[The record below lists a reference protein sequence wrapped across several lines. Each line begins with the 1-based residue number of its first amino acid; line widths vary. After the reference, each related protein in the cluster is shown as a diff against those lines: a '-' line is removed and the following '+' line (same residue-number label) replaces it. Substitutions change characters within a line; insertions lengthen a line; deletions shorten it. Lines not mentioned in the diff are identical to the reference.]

1 MTPPYTITTA
11 ILEEVSQI
19 ERLLGQAE
27 GLHQPK
33 PQPQLRKSN
42 KVRTIQAS
50 LAIEGN
56 TLRLDQVTAL
66 LEGRKVL
73 APKHEIQE
81 VLNAIQV
88 YEQIHSFKP
97 HSPKDLLKAHRLMMK
112 GLLQT
117 AGKWRGADVG
127 ILKGAALAHVAP
139 PAKRVPGLMQ
149 ELFDFLKTKGTHAL
163 IQSCV
168 FHYELEFIH
177 PFADGNGRIGRFWQS
192 RLLLH
197 YHPTFEYIPVESLT
211 KEHQDDYYRALEVSD
226 KSGQSTAFIEFSLSM
241 IRQALADFLDALSP
255 KPLSANERLER
266 AGQYFGAR
274 QFSRKDYLNYFKTLS
289 TATAS
294 RDLKL
299 GVDQGI
305 LKKQGERARTH
316 YQYLGTSNIKPS
328 V

>member
-1 MTPPYTITTA
+1 MNPPYTITTG

-27 GLHQPK
+27 GLQHPK

-56 TLRLDQVTAL
+56 TLELDQVTAL
-66 LEGRKVL
+66 MEGKKVL
-73 APKHEIQE
+73 GPKHEIQE

-88 YEQIHSFKP
+88 YEQIHSFNP

-117 AGKWRGADVG
+117 AGQWRSGDVG
-127 ILKGAALAHVAP
+127 ILKGIDLSHVAP
-139 PAKRVPGLMQ
+139 PAERVAGLVH
-149 ELFDFLKTKGTHAL
+149 ELFDFLKSKGTHPL

-168 FHYELEFIH
+168 FHYELAFIH
-177 PFADGNGRIGRFWQS
+177 PFADGNGRVGRFWQS

-211 KEHQDDYYRALEVSD
+211 KENQADYYRALESSD
-226 KSGQSTAFIEFSLSM
+226 KSGQSTAFVEFSLRM

-255 KPLSANERLER
+255 KPLSAQERLER
-266 AGQYFGAR
+266 AGQHFGTR
-274 QFSRKDYLNYFKTLS
+274 RFSRKNYLNYFKALS

-299 GVDQGI
+299 GVDQG
-305 LKKQGERARTH
+305 LLRKHGERANTR
-316 YQYLGTSNIKPS
+316 YQYKGTS
-328 V
+328 

>member
-1 MTPPYTITTA
+1 MNPPYSITPA
-11 ILEEVSQI
+11 ILDEVSQI

-27 GLHQPK
+27 GLQQPK

-56 TLRLDQVTAL
+56 TLNLDQVTAL
-66 LEGRKVL
+66 MEGKKVL
-73 APKHEIQE
+73 GPKDEIQA

-88 YEQIHSFKP
+88 YEQIHSFQP
-97 HSPKDLLKAHRLMMK
+97 HFSQDLRKAHRLMMK
-112 GLLQT
+112 GLLPT
-117 AGKWRGADVG
+117 AGRWRGGSVG
-127 ILKGAALAHVAP
+127 ILKGTALAHVAP
-139 PAKRVPGLMQ
+139 PAERVPGLIQ
-149 ELFDFLKTKGTHAL
+149 ELFDFLKTEGTHPL

-197 YHPTFEYIPVESLT
+197 YHPTFAYIPVESLT
-211 KEHQDDYYRALEVSD
+211 KENQTDYYRALETSD
-226 KSGQSTAFIEFSLSM
+226 RNGQSTAFVEFSLRM
-241 IRQALADFLDALSP
+241 IRQALANFLDALVP
-255 KPLSANERLER
+255 KPLSAKDRLER
-266 AGQYFGAR
+266 AKQHFGTR
-274 QFSRKDYLNYFKTLS
+274 QFSRKNYLTYFKTLS

-299 GVDQGI
+299 GVDKG
-305 LKKQGERARTH
+305 LLRKQGEKANTRYGFLETC
-316 YQYLGTSNIKPS
+316 
-328 V
+328 